1 VIIKNPNE
9 IAVSPSARPRPMLQF
24 ARRLIHP
31 IVRLGGAV
39 VHDA

>member
-9 IAVSPSARPRPMLQF
+9 IAVSPRARPRSLLRF

-31 IVRLGGAV
+31 IVRLAGAV